1 MSLYKTLLV
10 PIIEKVLIKEIG
22 EANIPPLKWTQVSPY
37 RYKFLIDI
45 DDYTEVVTV
54 EFQQLIDTIEKQFY
68 LSNKYA
74 DLNNV
79 FNIGFDVSGNENQF
93 KKSTMKNLLQIL
105 STIVDIIKH
114 FISNNLFV
122 DGFYIR
128 ATPKSI
134 DSKNNTQKTDL
145 YKAFIKKNL
154 SNLKNFSSGWHRDG
168 LILIKI
174 K

>member
-1 MSLYKTLLV
+1 MSSYKTLLV
-10 PIIEKVLIKEIG
+10 PIIEQVLIKEIG
-22 EANIPPLKWTQVSPY
+22 EANIPPLKWTQVSPF

-68 LSNKYA
+68 LSHKYVH
-74 DLNNV
+74 LYNV
-79 FNIGFDVSGNENQF
+79 FNVGYDVSGNENQF
-93 KKSTMKNLLQIL
+93 KKSNVKTLLQIL
-105 STIVDIIKH
+105 STVVNIIEY
-114 FISNNLFV
+114 FISNNLFL

-134 DSKNNTQKTDL
+134 DSSSNIQKINL
-145 YKAFIKKNL
+145 YKAFINKNL
-154 SNLKNFSSGWHRDG
+154 SKIKNFSTEWHRDG
-168 LILIKI
+168 LILIKN